1 MKTVKIKDLAMF
13 KKVVLPAFAAVGLLF
28 SSCTHIIENKEN
40 KSMSSEFF
48 KRPDG
53 QTARLYQLRC
63 ADGFG
68 VDISD
73 HGATIIALYT
83 PDRNGK
89 IRNVALSWADPAR
102 YNNHPIYLGAL
113 VGRLANRVSNA
124 RFVLD
129 DKVYQLLPNDRKTNA
144 LHGGFGISGRL
155 WQVKEHTDKKLTLTL
170 KSLHGDGGFPGEL
183 NITAC
188 YTISDDHKLT
198 LDIIARPDR
207 KTVAD
212 FTSHVYLNLNGEGS
226 GDCSDHS
233 IVMKAPRRTEVD
245 EKLIPTGRTPEV
257 AGTIYD
263 LQKERNFSDILKDI
277 PNGLDDNYILNDGG
291 KFTEAAAVVKA
302 EKSGIRLTLS
312 TDRPGI
318 QFYMANC
325 LKDKPGRSGNYVKFG
340 GFCLETQNWPDAV
353 NQPGFPSAVITPENP
368 YTSSTVWAFD
378 TF

>member
-1 MKTVKIKDLAMF
+1 MF
-13 KKVVLPAFAAVGLLF
+13 KKVILPAFAAVAMLF
-28 SSCTHIIENKEN
+28 SSCTHIIGNKEN
-40 KSMSSEFF
+40 KVMSSEFF

-102 YNNHPIYLGAL
+102 YNTHPIYLGAL

-129 DKVYQLLPNDRKTNA
+129 DKVYQLLPNDRKTNS

-155 WQVKEHTDKKLTLTL
+155 WQVDKHTDKELILTL

-183 NITAC
+183 DITAR
-188 YTISDDHKLT
+188 YAVSDDHKLT
-198 LDIIARPDR
+198 LEITAVPDR

-212 FTSHVYLNLNGEGS
+212 FTSHVYLNLDGEGN

-245 EKLIPTGRTPEV
+245 AKLIPTGKTPEV
-257 AGTIYD
+257 ANTIYD
-263 LQKERNFSDILKDI
+263 LQKVRNFADIRKDI
-277 PNGLDDNYILNDGG
+277 PDGLDDNYIIQDKCGVW
-291 KFTEAAAVVKA
+291 TEAAAIVTA

-325 LKDKPGRSGNYVKFG
+325 LQNKPGRSGNYVKFG

-353 NQPGFPSAVITPENP
+353 NQPGFPSAVITPEKP
-368 YTSSTVWAFD
+368 YSSRTVWAFD

>member
-1 MKTVKIKDLAMF
+1 MIKRFLIFLVAAAAALSLASLMSGSPAIFNF
-13 KKVVLPAFAAVGLLF
+13 K
-28 SSCTHIIENKEN
+28 SCKKEN
-40 KSMSSEFF
+40 KAMSTEFF
-48 KRPDG
+48 KYPDG
-53 QTARLYQLRC
+53 RSAKLYQLRC

-68 VDISD
+68 ADISD
-73 HGATIIALYT
+73 HGATIIAIYT
-83 PDRNGK
+83 PDREGK

-102 YNNHPIYLGAL
+102 YINHPIYLGAL

-129 DKVYQLLPNDRKTNA
+129 DKVYQLLPNDRKTNS

-155 WQVKEHTDKKLTLTL
+155 WQVKSHTDKELVLTL

-183 NITAC
+183 DITAR
-188 YTISDDHKLT
+188 YTISDDHKLSLEIT
-198 LDIIARPDR
+198 AVPDR

-212 FTSHVYLNLNGEGS
+212 FTSHVYLNLDGEGS

-245 EKLIPTGRTPEV
+245 EKLIPTGKTPEV

-263 LQKERNFSDILKDI
+263 LQKERSFADILKDI
-277 PNGLDDNYILNDGG
+277 PNGLDDNYVLNDGG

-325 LKDKPGRSGNYVKFG
+325 LKDKPGRSGNYMKFG

-353 NQPGFPSAVITPENP
+353 NRPEFPSAVITPEQP
-368 YTSSTVWAFD
+368 YSSCTVWAFD
-378 TF
+378 TI

>member
-1 MKTVKIKDLAMF
+1 MKIKNLIAVTLPLLLCSCAVVES
-13 KKVVLPAFAAVGLLF
+13 KKEDKIMQ
-28 SSCTHIIENKEN
+28 TK
-40 KSMSSEFF
+40 SSEFF
-48 KRPDG
+48 KYSDG
-53 QTARLYQLRC
+53 RSAKLYQLRC

-89 IRNVALSWADPAR
+89 LRNVALSWADPAR
-102 YNNHPIYLGAL
+102 YINHPIYLGAL

-129 DKVYQLLPNDRKTNA
+129 DKVYQLLPNDRKTNS

-155 WQVKEHTDKKLTLTL
+155 WQVKKHTDKELVLTL

-183 NITAC
+183 DITAH
-188 YTISDDHKLT
+188 YLITDDHKLI
-198 LDIIARPDR
+198 LDIAADTDR

-212 FTSHVYLNLNGEGS
+212 FTSHVYLNLNGEGN

-233 IVMKAPRRTEVD
+233 IMMKAARRTEVN
-245 EKLIPTGRTPEV
+245 EMLIPTGNIPEV
-257 AGTIYD
+257 AGTAYD
-263 LQKERNFSDILKDI
+263 LQKERNFADIRKDF
-277 PNGLDDNYILNDGG
+277 PNGLDDNYILKHQNDGIEG
-291 KFTEAAAVVKA
+291 FINAAAVVKA
-302 EKSGIRLTLS
+302 QESGIRLTLS

-325 LKDKPGRSGNYVKFG
+325 LQNKPGRSGNYVKFG

-353 NQPGFPSAVITPENP
+353 NQPAFPSAVITPEMP
-368 YTSSTVWAFD
+368 YTGRTVWAFD

>member
-1 MKTVKIKDLAMF
+1 M
-13 KKVVLPAFAAVGLLF
+13 LPLLLC
-28 SSCTHIIENKEN
+28 SCTAVKYQNKECAMTG
-40 KSMSSEFF
+40 KSSEFF
-48 KRPDG
+48 KLPNGRS
-53 QTARLYQLRC
+53 AKLYQLRNK
-63 ADGFG
+63 DGFG

-73 HGATIIALYT
+73 HGATIIAIYT

-89 IRNVALSWADPAR
+89 IRNVALSWADPVR
-102 YNNHPIYLGAL
+102 YTNHPIYLGAL

-124 RFVLD
+124 SFVLD
-129 DKVYQLLPNDRKTNA
+129 DKVYQLLPNDRKTNS

-155 WQVKEHTDKKLTLTL
+155 WEVKKHTDQELILTLN
-170 KSLHGDGGFPGEL
+170 SLHGDGGFPGEL
-183 NITAC
+183 DITAR
-188 YTISDDHKLT
+188 YSISDDHKLVLEIT
-198 LDIIARPDR
+198 AVPDR

-233 IVMKAPRRTEVD
+233 IVMKAPRRTEVN
-245 EKLIPTGRTPEV
+245 EKLIPTGKTPEV

-263 LQKERNFSDILKDI
+263 LQKERNFADILKDI
-277 PNGLDDNYILNDGG
+277 PNGLDDNYVLNDGG

-302 EKSGIRLTLS
+302 GKSGIRLTLS

-353 NQPGFPSAVITPENP
+353 NQPEFPSAVITPEKP
-368 YTSSTVWAFD
+368 YSSRTVWAFD
-378 TF
+378 TI

>member
-1 MKTVKIKDLAMF
+1 MF
-13 KKVVLPAFAAVGLLF
+13 KKVVLPAFAAVAMLF
-28 SSCTHIIENKEN
+28 SSCTHIIGNKEN
-40 KSMSSEFF
+40 KVMSSEFF

-73 HGATIIALYT
+73 HGATIIAIYT

-102 YNNHPIYLGAL
+102 YNTHPIYLGAL

-129 DKVYQLLPNDRKTNA
+129 DKVYQLLPNDRKTNT

-155 WQVKEHTDKKLTLTL
+155 WQVDKHTDKELVLTL

-183 NITAC
+183 DITAR
-188 YTISDDHKLT
+188 YSISDDHKLT
-198 LDIIARPDR
+198 LDIVAIPDR

-226 GDCSDHS
+226 GECSDHT

-245 EKLIPTGRTPEV
+245 EKLIPTGKTPEV

-263 LQKERNFSDILKDI
+263 LLKERSFADILKDI

-325 LKDKPGRSGNYVKFG
+325 LKDKPGKSGNYVKFG

-353 NQPGFPSAVITPENP
+353 NQPGFPSAVITPEKP
-368 YTSSTVWAFD
+368 YTGSTVWAFD

>member
-1 MKTVKIKDLAMF
+1 MKIKNLIAVTLPLLLCSCAVVES
-13 KKVVLPAFAAVGLLF
+13 KKEDKIMQ
-28 SSCTHIIENKEN
+28 TK
-40 KSMSSEFF
+40 SSEFF
-48 KRPDG
+48 KYPDG
-53 QTARLYQLRC
+53 RSAKLYQLRC

-89 IRNVALSWADPAR
+89 LRNVALSWADPAR
-102 YNNHPIYLGAL
+102 YINHPIYLGAL

-129 DKVYQLLPNDRKTNA
+129 DKVYQLLPNDRKTNS

-155 WQVKEHTDKKLTLTL
+155 WQVEKHTDKELVLTL
-170 KSLHGDGGFPGEL
+170 KSLHGDGGFPGTL
-183 NITAC
+183 DITAR
-188 YTISDDHKLT
+188 YTVSDDHKLT
-198 LDIIARPDR
+198 LEITAVPDR

-233 IVMKAPRRTEVD
+233 IMMKAARRTEVN
-245 EKLIPTGRTPEV
+245 EMLIPTGNIPEV
-257 AGTIYD
+257 AGTAYD
-263 LQKERNFSDILKDI
+263 LQKERNFADIRKDF
-277 PNGLDDNYILNDGG
+277 PNGLDDNYVLQDKCGIY
-291 KFTEAAAVVKA
+291 THAAAVVSA
-302 EKSGIRLTLS
+302 PESGIRLVLS

-325 LKDKPGRSGNYVKFG
+325 LQNKPGRSGNYVKFG

-353 NQPGFPSAVITPENP
+353 NRPEFPSPVITPEEP
-368 YTSSTVWAFD
+368 YRSCTEWKFE

>member
-1 MKTVKIKDLAMF
+1 MF
-13 KKVVLPAFAAVGLLF
+13 KKVVLPAFAAVALLF
-28 SSCTHIIENKEN
+28 SSCTHIIGNKEN
-40 KSMSSEFF
+40 KVMSSEFF

-53 QTARLYQLRC
+53 QTAKLYQLRC

-73 HGATIIALYT
+73 HGATIIAIYT

-102 YNNHPIYLGAL
+102 YNTHPIYLGAL

-129 DKVYQLLPNDRKTNA
+129 DKVYQLLPNDRKTNS

-155 WQVKEHTDKKLTLTL
+155 WQVDKHTDKELVLTL

-183 NITAC
+183 DITAR
-188 YTISDDHKLT
+188 YSISDDHKLT
-198 LDIIARPDR
+198 LDITAIPDR

-226 GDCSDHS
+226 GECSDHT

-245 EKLIPTGRTPEV
+245 EKLIPTGKTPEV

-263 LQKERNFSDILKDI
+263 LLKERSFADILK
-277 PNGLDDNYILNDGG
+277 DGG

-325 LKDKPGRSGNYVKFG
+325 LKDKPGKSGNYVKFG

-353 NQPGFPSAVITPENP
+353 NQPGFPSAVITPEKP
-368 YTSSTVWAFD
+368 YTGSTVWAFD

>member
-1 MKTVKIKDLAMF
+1 MF
-13 KKVVLPAFAAVGLLF
+13 KKVVLPAFAAAGLLF
-28 SSCTHIIENKEN
+28 SSCTHIIGNKEN
-40 KSMSSEFF
+40 KAMSKEFF

-53 QTARLYQLRC
+53 QCAKLYQLRC

-73 HGATIIALYT
+73 HGATIIAIYT

-102 YNNHPIYLGAL
+102 YNTHPIYLGAL

-129 DKVYQLLPNDRKTNA
+129 EKVYQLLPNDRKTNS

-155 WQVKEHTDKKLTLTL
+155 WQVKSHTEKELILTL

-183 NITAC
+183 DITAR
-188 YTISDDHKLT
+188 YAVSDDHKLT
-198 LDIIARPDR
+198 LEITAVPDR

-212 FTSHVYLNLNGEGS
+212 FTSHVYLNLDGEGN
-226 GDCSDHS
+226 GDCSDHA
-233 IVMKAPRRTEVD
+233 IVMKAPRRTDVD
-245 EKLIPTGRTPEV
+245 GKLIPTGKTPEV

-263 LQKERNFSDILKDI
+263 LQKVRNFADIRKDI
-277 PNGLDDNYILNDGG
+277 PNGLDDNYIIQDKCGVW
-291 KFTEAAAVVKA
+291 TEAAAVVTA
-302 EKSGIRLTLS
+302 ENSGIRLTLS

-325 LKDKPGRSGNYVKFG
+325 LQDKPGRSGNYVKFG

-353 NQPGFPSAVITPENP
+353 NRPEFPSAVITPEAP
-368 YTSSTVWAFD
+368 YASRTVWAFD